1 MDSSPVRWKMKA
13 SKPPKMLASLR
24 ELYLNNTANHVMDF
38 SQSRPIRDAR
48 WLSDRRDSFTFG
60 LIFSSWIRF
69 LTACPW
75 FSSFIFPAHMRN
87 PTWPPTLIRYLT
99 VAPFYPACP
108 CAVFIR
114 LVKEISFISFL
125 SKALCVFFLIFRP
138 SNQNKKKKT
147 TQRRL
152 SSALRN
158 ERGVN

>member
-1 MDSSPVRWKMKA
+1 MKA
-13 SKPPKMLASLR
+13 SKPPKMQASLR

-69 LTACPW
+69 WRLVHD
-75 FSSFIFPAHMRN
+75 FHLSSFQR
-87 PTWPPTLIRYLT
+87 TWEIQHGRQHWSGISLSRRFTQHAPVPYLSDSWRKL
-99 VAPFYPACP
+99 ALL
-108 CAVFIR
+108 VF
-114 LVKEISFISFL
+114 FL
-125 SKALCVFFLIFRP
+125 KRCVFFFLIFRP
-138 SNQNKKKKT
+138 SNQNNKKKT